1 MALSDA
7 EIQRGLRD
15 GQRAACEALF
25 DRYHERIYRL
35 LWTET
40 GDLDDAADLTQE
52 TFLAVWKR
60 PDKAARAH
68 SVDAWLCGIALRMAR
83 SFRRRKKARSG
94 RENPVVRHVEPQAS
108 ADAETIQHLDQ
119 EELLASLQALP
130 PEYRHP
136 LLLFALEGLSHREV
150 GEALGISE
158 TCARWRVSEARRRL
172 RQWLAEQEEES
183 DVPQTAAR
191 EC

>member
-1 MALSDA
+1 MVISDA

-15 GQRAACEALF
+15 GDRVACEALF
-25 DRYHERIYRL
+25 DRYHGRVFRL

-40 GDLDDAADLTQE
+40 GDVEDAADLTQE

-68 SVDAWLCGIALRMAR
+68 SLEAWLCGIALRMAR
-83 SFRRRKKARSG
+83 SLRRRKKARHA
-94 RENPVVRHVEPQAS
+94 RENPTTLQPESPPS

-119 EELLASLQALP
+119 EELLAGLQALP
-130 PEYRHP
+130 AEYRQP

-150 GEALGISE
+150 SEALRISE

-183 DVPQTAAR
+183 DVPETAAR
-191 EC
+191 GC